1 MRKFFLLFIVL
12 MMSAC
17 SDGDSG
23 SAGGVG
29 EFTDDEVLIAVGE
42 YLEENPQ
49 QAEAA
54 ASALE
59 QYLAGDPQEL
69 QAVADVVIQYIN
81 DNDISLG
88 LVETADAVET
98 YLDENQL

>member
-1 MRKFFLLFIVL
+1 MRTILLLFLVIMV
-12 MMSAC
+12 SAC
-17 SDGDSG
+17 SDGDGG

-29 EFTDDEVLIAVGE
+29 ELTDDEVLIAVGA

-49 QAEAA
+49 QAEAVA
-54 ASALE
+54 DALE

-69 QAVADVVIQYIN
+69 QAVADLVIQYIN
-81 DNDISLG
+81 DNDVNLG
-88 LVETADAVET
+88 LVETADAVEI

>member
-1 MRKFFLLFIVL
+1 MRKILVLFAVL
-12 MMSAC
+12 IMSGC

-29 EFTDDEVLIAVGE
+29 ELTDDEVLIAVGR
-42 YLEENPQ
+42 YLDDNPQ
-49 QAEAA
+49 QAEAVA
-54 ASALE
+54 NALE
-59 QYLAGDPQEL
+59 QYLTGDPQEL
-69 QAVADVVIQYIN
+69 QAVADAVIQYIN

-98 YLDENQL
+98 YLDETQL

>member
-1 MRKFFLLFIVL
+1 MTKLFLILVVL

-17 SDGDSG
+17 SNSDGG

-29 EFTDDEVLIAVGE
+29 ELTDDEVLIAVGQ

-49 QAEAA
+49 QAEAVA
-54 ASALE
+54 DALE
-59 QYLAGDPQEL
+59 KYLAGDPQEL

-81 DNDISLG
+81 DNDINLG

-98 YLDENQL
+98 YLGENQL

>member
-1 MRKFFLLFIVL
+1 MRKLLVLFVVL

-29 EFTDDEVLIAVGE
+29 ELTDDEVLIAVGE
-42 YLEENPQ
+42 YLEDNPQ
-49 QAEAA
+49 QAETV

-98 YLDENQL
+98 YLNDNQL